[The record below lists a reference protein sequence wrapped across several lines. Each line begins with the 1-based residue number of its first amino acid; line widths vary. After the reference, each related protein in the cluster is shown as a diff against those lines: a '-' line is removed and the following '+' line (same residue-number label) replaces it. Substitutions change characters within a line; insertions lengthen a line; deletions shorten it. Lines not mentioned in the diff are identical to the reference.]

1 MAVTRVNLRG
11 IRPLTRKVKEAV
23 EEAVYDITDDLIR
36 TSSEATPHWHGILE
50 QSYGRDVGWNGKRI
64 IAVVDYSITEE
75 HGNNGFNYA
84 YFIHEG
90 DYNLGE
96 KSLQKAAGG
105 GGVGMSGNTYPVGK
119 KFLTRVLEGEEAT
132 YKKYI
137 QKVVDKAVE

>member
-11 IRPLTRKVKEAV
+11 IRPLTRKVKDAV
-23 EEAVYDITDDLIR
+23 EEAIYDVTDDLIR

-64 IAVVDYSITEE
+64 IATVDYSVVEE
-75 HGNNGFNYA
+75 HGQNGFNYA
-84 YFIHEG
+84 YYMHEG

-96 KSLQKAAGG
+96 KSQEKAAGG
-105 GGVGMSGNTYPVGK
+105 GGVGMSGQSYPVGPK
-119 KFLTRVLEGEEAT
+119 YLTRVLEGEEAT